1 MRYYL
6 LLALVV
12 TTIANGVL
20 AQPVDRIGGADGS
33 TQTIHH
39 CGYLP
44 TMNVVYTSGPV
55 ATRIIQEKLAAL
67 GYYHAAIDGVNGRGT
82 KAAVRAFQ
90 SEYGLSAD
98 GVVGINTSQRLA
110 YFTHASAN
118 PHRCWRLAQNGL

>member
-12 TTIANGVL
+12 TTIANGVM
-20 AQPVDRIGGADGS
+20 AAPVDRIGGPDSS

-44 TMNVVYTSGPV
+44 TLNVVYTTGPV
-55 ATRIIQEKLAAL
+55 ATRIIQEKLSQL
-67 GYYHAAIDGVNGRGT
+67 GYYRGALDGVNGRLT

-98 GVVGINTSQRLA
+98 GVVGIQTSQRLA
-110 YFTHASAN
+110 YFTHESPNAR
-118 PHRCWRLAQNGL
+118 RCWRLAQNGL